1 MSLALPPH
9 DVMLRAFADRDP
21 SYVGVF
27 LVGVKTTGIFCRPGC
42 PARTPKPENV
52 EFFAT
57 PRDALLA
64 GFRPCKRCR
73 PMEREARTP
82 AWVQTLLDRIEEHPE
97 VRWRD
102 RDLRVLGVEPER
114 ARRYFRQR
122 YGMTFHAY
130 ARARRLGLSLRG
142 VRKGQDLFVTGL
154 DHGFESSSGF
164 RDAFARLFGD
174 APSRIDADKVLTVKW
189 IDTPIGAMLA
199 GANDDALILLEFADR
214 RMLETQVR
222 TLQRRLGCVFVPGET
237 PMLAQTTCELGEYFA
252 GARREFTVH
261 LRLPGTEFQQQ
272 VWRALLEI
280 PYGQT
285 RSYQD
290 IARKLGEPGAMRAVG
305 KANGDNRIAIIVP
318 CHRVIKSDGSLCG
331 YGGGLWRKQRL
342 LELEAGLL
350 PLDFGSEV

>member
-1 MSLALPPH
+1 MSLTLPPR
-9 DVMLRAFADRDP
+9 DIMLRAFVDRDP

-27 LVGVKTTGIFCRPGC
+27 LVGVKTTRIFCRPGC

-57 PRDALLA
+57 PRDALHA

-73 PMEREARTP
+73 PMDREAQTP
-82 AWVQTLLDRIEEHPE
+82 AWVQTLLDRIEERPE

-102 RDLRVLGVEPER
+102 RDLRGLGVEPER
-114 ARRYFRQR
+114 ARRFFKQR
-122 YGMTFHAY
+122 YGMTFHAF
-130 ARARRLGLSLRG
+130 ARARRLGLSIQG
-142 VRKGQDLFVTGL
+142 VRNRQDLFVTGL

-164 RDAFARLFGD
+164 RDAFVRLFGET
-174 APSRIDADKVLTVKW
+174 PSRIDADKVLAVKW

-199 GANDDALILLEFADR
+199 GASDEALMLLEFVDR

-222 TLQRRLGCVFVPGET
+222 TLQRRLGCVFVPGGNPILAET
-237 PMLAQTTCELGEYFA
+237 ARELDEYFA
-252 GARREFTVH
+252 GTRREFTMS

-272 VWRALLEI
+272 VWGALLEI

-290 IARKLGEPGAMRAVG
+290 LARKLGEPGAMRAVG
-305 KANGDNRIAIIVP
+305 KANGDNRIAIVVP
-318 CHRVIKSDGSLCG
+318 CHRVIKADGSLCG